1 MQKMRIKAKGSLS
14 MLLFIA
20 LLPAWANAA
29 TLYMCRSYG
38 GGSFWT
44 NTHCRQQNALVE
56 RMVTVPDNLSFEQQV
71 RLGEQARAEGQ
82 RLLDAS
88 PARPATSNNTQTTQ
102 NECAAIDARIQYL
115 DQVARHPLPGPT
127 QDAVATERRGLR
139 DRQFQLR
146 CR

>member
-1 MQKMRIKAKGSLS
+1 MRTNAKSPLSL
-14 MLLFIA
+14 LLCIA
-20 LLPAWANAA
+20 LLPAWADAA

-56 RMVTVPDNLSFEQQV
+56 RMVTVPDGLPFDQQV

-88 PARPATSNNTQTTQ
+88 PARPVTTTNTQVTQ

-127 QDAVATERRGLR
+127 QDAVAAERRGLR